1 MAVSFQPPSGNPV
14 SALQTGTA
22 GYDFLKNQTL
32 FSGSFFYTFTGTP
45 ATGIT
50 TARNVFS
57 FATTPTRMAV
67 WVNVPTTA
75 SSLTMNVMMFNATG
89 TTQSVATM
97 VLQKDI
103 VYHVAFNWDATLGK
117 QEFFLNGL
125 LTLTNSVTGN
135 TRNDTTNS
143 LLIWES
149 PITVPWKIADLS
161 FWNGY
166 KLTLADAAALR
177 DGAAASTIGTGATA
191 RVSYTFAGT
200 TGATPAIG
208 NAGLKDSLGTA
219 AYDFTTI
226 TNSWTGAYSPQL
238 AFVPPAACRAAVMAS
253 GSLVK
258 FTFTV
263 AGTGAA
269 TNFVSAITT
278 PTVAV
283 NGTSLG
289 ALIPVIVNGGWNY
302 VATYRLPGGVVAT
315 PTDVVTITAS
325 GGWANTAV
333 GLSTGLSAAVA
344 DNFVGRSAYGADA
357 SGKSFRPGV
366 NFPWGVSYSVPYC
379 LLANLASKVTTF
391 STGLTISRSGVIS
404 MATATFGTGA
414 IISDLAPSGIAPN
427 QYIWSYPDGY
437 YLIAWDDLDLANPTT
452 LSLVAAGAATIT
464 EVTSSR
470 NFGSGG
476 LGQVRVYQYIH
487 TGATTFGTGINV
499 RFDCPT
505 KAGHIGNVWIS
516 PPWGFTFT
524 TGTPATIDRS
534 NPLAI
539 DAMVMAR
546 FPNGLGSVR
555 AIDSTWVA
563 GGQGF
568 GESEPEHTALI
579 TDVFPGMAAVQP
591 MPGVNSIRPWD
602 PSVTPYVY
610 SPWFG
615 TTYQAT
621 LGAAI
626 TDTGSTDA
634 QGRLVSTITINDA
647 ATAPIMYGQM
657 LQVDSEY
664 MSVLSVS
671 GTSVT
676 VRRGSRAST
685 PATHSTGVGT
695 LGSITVMYRI
705 AANLSK
711 FGNNILFMELVFAS
725 PHTAITGPLYGFSV
739 TATWPDPVDAIKG
752 LTTPFYL
759 NNGTKTLM
767 VTGPSTALIFAPYDG
782 NSGSAATTCNQTYTL
797 NPAVNFIRR
806 NTVGGNSY
814 TVEAI
819 PAVSN
824 ALNANPHIS
833 IPIGAN
839 DDMVDSI
846 ARRVR
851 DIITPGKTVWLEM
864 GDEPWNWAAAWWHM
878 ANHSQA
884 MSRLLHG
891 PTASQLAYYADRVDQ
906 VRQRFEDRFN
916 EGGRNRGGEIRSI
929 LNQSVGG
936 RPDMMTHAGTQG
948 HKVGAV
954 AVAPYINTHKNIAN
968 GTAFLGAT
976 DAEMVDLAIIDN
988 WHGKFG
994 LWTGLAGTAG
1004 TLAAYNSTF
1013 GKSAVLYC
1021 YEAGDEHIYPP
1032 PLSTGNFAYTIAAAV
1047 SASDTTITL
1056 SAGQGASVI
1065 IGSYLLLE
1073 NDTQIAN
1080 NTAQMPNVV
1089 EWVQVT
1095 GVSGDV
1101 LTVTRARFGTTA
1113 TARSGTQYART
1124 WWVEKQRD
1132 MIYHPNWAIYTNDYH
1147 ALLQSYGFVNANHYA
1162 YVMPWPSNA
1171 AWGVYHNAY
1180 QLPGKGDGTDGK
1192 ADNRLYLAT
1201 PGQAHSLPSTT
1212 EQDHVTVSTRG
1223 YAINQW
1229 MGDNSVVTPPPPPV
1243 VKRILFRRG

>member
-1 MAVSFQPPSGNPV
+1 
-14 SALQTGTA
+14 
-22 GYDFLKNQTL
+22 
-32 FSGSFFYTFTGTP
+32 
-45 ATGIT
+45 
-50 TARNVFS
+50 
-57 FATTPTRMAV
+57 
-67 WVNVPTTA
+67 
-75 SSLTMNVMMFNATG
+75 
-89 TTQSVATM
+89 M
-97 VLQKDI
+97 VL
-103 VYHVAFNWDATLGK
+103 
-117 QEFFLNGL
+117 
-125 LTLTNSVTGN
+125 
-135 TRNDTTNS
+135 
-143 LLIWES
+143 
-149 PITVPWKIADLS
+149 
-161 FWNGY
+161 
-166 KLTLADAAALR
+166 
-177 DGAAASTIGTGATA
+177 
-191 RVSYTFAGT
+191 
-200 TGATPAIG
+200 
-208 NAGLKDSLGTA
+208 
-219 AYDFTTI
+219 
-226 TNSWTGAYSPQL
+226 
-238 AFVPPAACRAAVMAS
+238 
-253 GSLVK
+253 
-258 FTFTV
+258 
-263 AGTGAA
+263 
-269 TNFVSAITT
+269 
-278 PTVAV
+278 
-283 NGTSLG
+283 
-289 ALIPVIVNGGWNY
+289 
-302 VATYRLPGGVVAT
+302 
-315 PTDVVTITAS
+315 
-325 GGWANTAV
+325 
-333 GLSTGLSAAVA
+333 
-344 DNFVGRSAYGADA
+344 
-357 SGKSFRPGV
+357 
-366 NFPWGVSYSVPYC
+366 
-379 LLANLASKVTTF
+379 
-391 STGLTISRSGVIS
+391 
-404 MATATFGTGA
+404 
-414 IISDLAPSGIAPN
+414 
-427 QYIWSYPDGY
+427 
-437 YLIAWDDLDLANPTT
+437 
-452 LSLVAAGAATIT
+452 
-464 EVTSSR
+464 
-470 NFGSGG
+470 
-476 LGQVRVYQYIH
+476 
-487 TGATTFGTGINV
+487 
-499 RFDCPT
+499 
-505 KAGHIGNVWIS
+505 
-516 PPWGFTFT
+516 
-524 TGTPATIDRS
+524 
-534 NPLAI
+534 
-539 DAMVMAR
+539 AR

-591 MPGVNSIRPWD
+591 MPGVNTIRPWD
-602 PSVTPYVY
+602 PAVTPYVY

-906 VRQRFEDRFN
+906 IRQRFEDRFN

-936 RPDMMTHAGTQG
+936 RPDMMTHAGNMG

-994 LWTGLAGTAG
+994 LWTGLAGHRRHAG
-1004 TLAAYNSTF
+1004 RVQLDVRQV
-1013 GKSAVLYC
+1013 GR
-1021 YEAGDEHIYPP
+1021 
-1032 PLSTGNFAYTIAAAV
+1032 PLLLRSGRRAHLSAAAQHGQFRV
-1047 SASDTTITL
+1047 HDRGGRVRVRHDHHAVRR
-1056 SAGQGASVI
+1056 AGCLRHHRLIPAPGERHADREQHGPDAERRRM
-1065 IGSYLLLE
+1065 G
-1073 NDTQIAN
+1073 
-1080 NTAQMPNVV
+1080 PRH
-1089 EWVQVT
+1089 
-1095 GVSGDV
+1095 GRVSGDV
-1101 LTVTRARFGTTA
+1101 LTVDPGTVRARPPRPDPGRSTPG
-1113 TARSGTQYART
+1113 RGGSRSSGT
-1124 WWVEKQRD
+1124 
-1132 MIYHPNWAIYTNDYH
+1132 
-1147 ALLQSYGFVNANHYA
+1147 
-1162 YVMPWPSNA
+1162 
-1171 AWGVYHNAY
+1171 
-1180 QLPGKGDGTDGK
+1180 
-1192 ADNRLYLAT
+1192 
-1201 PGQAHSLPSTT
+1201 
-1212 EQDHVTVSTRG
+1212 
-1223 YAINQW
+1223 
-1229 MGDNSVVTPPPPPV
+1229 
-1243 VKRILFRRG
+1243 